1 MSSIPGKKS
10 TGTDTDTGTRGTL
23 ALSPS
28 SPAAAFGAL
37 AICAWAVLGCGD
49 NQIGTEHFP
58 GCDGISGHICTVAG
72 TGIAKDGADGLEPL
86 NTGLYLPQDMTVAPQ
101 PDGRLYVVDWN
112 NHRIRVIDHPGG
124 ASGNNGVMRIVAGAG
139 ELGLAVDDPSTNRL
153 NHPTNVAFNGVEGA
167 TAGQMV
173 VAAWHNSR
181 VKTVDLATGE
191 ILDVCGTGKRGFG
204 GNGGPAATAT
214 LDLPVAVV
222 FDGDGSMLI
231 ADQANQMIRRVDHTT
246 GIIETIAGT
255 GHCADA
261 VNPAPCVLNDGGP
274 ATGAGFHFPIGQ
286 SATPGGRIALDPQ
299 GNIYVADTENFRLRR
314 IDRAS
319 GLIDT
324 YAGNGTWGFA
334 GDGGPARDAQLGR
347 LTDVAVG
354 PDGAVYIADTDN
366 DCVRVVAPSGI
377 ISTFAGVCGKRGFS
391 GQNGPATEARL
402 NRPYGVEVSA
412 SGDVYIADTHNN
424 RVRVVFH

>member
-1 MSSIPGKKS
+1 M
-10 TGTDTDTGTRGTL
+10 
-23 ALSPS
+23 
-28 SPAAAFGAL
+28 
-37 AICAWAVLGCGD
+37 AIRAWATLGCGD
-49 NQIGTEHFP
+49 NQIGTAHFP

-72 TGIAKDGADGLEPL
+72 TGIAGDGADDLAPL
-86 NTGLYLPQDMTVAPQ
+86 STRLYLPQDMTVAPQ

-112 NHRIRVIDHPGG
+112 NHRIRVIDHPPG
-124 ASGNNGVMRIVAGAG
+124 AAGQATNSGVMRIVAGAG
-139 ELGLAVDDPSTNRL
+139 ELGLAVDDPASNRL
-153 NHPTNVAFNGVEGA
+153 NHPTNVAFNGGEGA
-167 TAGQMV
+167 AAGQLV
-173 VAAWHNSR
+173 IAAWHNSR
-181 VKTVDLATGE
+181 VKTVDLETGE
-191 ILDVCGTGKRGFG
+191 TVDVCGNGKRGFA

-222 FDGDGSMLI
+222 FEADGNMLI
-231 ADQANQMIRRVDHTT
+231 ADQANQMIRRVDQAT
-246 GIIETIAGT
+246 GFIETIAGT

-286 SATPGGRIALDPQ
+286 AASPGGRIALDAE

-334 GDGGPARDAQLGR
+334 GDGGPAREAQLGR
-347 LTDVAVG
+347 LADVAVG
-354 PDGAVYIADTDN
+354 PDGAVYLADTDN
-366 DCVRVVAPSGI
+366 DCVRVVAPSGT
-377 ISTFAGVCGKRGFS
+377 ISTFAGICGKRGFS

-402 NRPYGVEVSA
+402 NRPYGVEVSP